1 MSKKFM
7 LFAGNSHLEF
17 ARAIA
22 LELGVPLHEPD
33 ESDKRG
39 PMIKW
44 FSNGN
49 VLIDIKCNVRGKHV
63 FVIQTQAPGRALL
76 GKDASGAD
84 VFGPELSVSDMI
96 MELWWIVHTLACAG
110 ARVTVVM
117 PYMPY
122 IRSDKQDHPRA
133 SIGARIFADILTNVG
148 ARGLLLMEP
157 HFMQIHGFFDQ
168 LRIKVDTLNM
178 KPIFGLEIL
187 RADEGKTVFVAP
199 DIGEAKHLGPFV
211 SMLGLPI
218 AIINK
223 DRKADDE
230 QASAEQLVGTVD
242 GLNCWVVDDETMS
255 CGTLIEAADFCQKR
269 GARTLRAAIAHPILS
284 SPEGLRQVQAHP
296 LIAELL
302 VTDTIPVPPEKRV
315 PKLRIRSVVPEF
327 ARAIRILAASPQ
339 DEDNSLDA
347 FKESLYQPIN
357 DLVVARRQT
366 KET

>member
-1 MSKKFM
+1 MSQKFM

-17 ARAIA
+17 ARAVA
-22 LELGVPLHEPD
+22 RELNVPLHEPD

-63 FVIQTQAPGRALL
+63 FVIQTQAPSRALI
-76 GKDASGAD
+76 GRDPSGAD
-84 VFGPELSVSDMI
+84 VFGCELSVSDI
-96 MELWWIVHTLACAG
+96 IIELWWLTHTLTCAG

-133 SIGARIFADILTNVG
+133 GIGARIFADILMNVG

-178 KPIFGLEIL
+178 KPIFGLDIL
-187 RADEGKTVFVAP
+187 RADQGKTVFVAP

-211 SMLGLPI
+211 RMLNMPI
-218 AIINK
+218 AIIDKN
-223 DRKADDE
+223 RNADDE
-230 QASAEQLVGTVD
+230 QASAEKLVGTVD
-242 GLNCWVVDDETMS
+242 GLDCWVVDDETMS
-255 CGTLIEAADFCQKR
+255 CGTLLEAADFCQRR
-269 GARTLRAAIAHPILS
+269 GARSLQAAIAHPILS
-284 SPEGLRQVQAHP
+284 SPEGLLRVQEHP
-296 LIAELL
+296 LISELL
-302 VTDTIPVPPEKRV
+302 VTDTIPVPPEKRIQ
-315 PKLRIRSVVPEF
+315 KLRIRSVVPEF
-327 ARAIRILAASPQ
+327 AGAIGILAASPH
-339 DEDNSLDA
+339 EGNSLDA
-347 FKESLYQPIN
+347 FKEGLYQPIAN
-357 DLVVARRQT
+357 LITARKAQQG
-366 KET
+366 